1 LYHKGLKRKE
11 EMNKILTDKRKEMIE
26 KQEKECT
33 FHPNINPI
41 SNEIMNVK
49 SSLKWTKKIE

>member
-1 LYHKGLKRKE
+1 
-11 EMNKILTDKRKEMIE
+11 MNKILTDKRKEMIE